1 MQAAV
6 RDKRHKAYED
16 FIAVAQHLIS
26 SKICKAKTLAIRG
39 GTNGGL
45 LVANAYLMRPD
56 LFGAVHCAMPILDL
70 KRLKKMGGDSSWL
83 DELGDPDT
91 SDWETYMKKY
101 SPYHNLDESVKKYPP
116 ILLTGDA
123 WNPRIN
129 PGHARKMTKMLWEKG
144 KGKNWPSYYYE
155 NVETGPMGAKEHA
168 FVTSLAYDFLHR
180 TLSRSRDNP

>member
-1 MQAAV
+1 
-6 RDKRHKAYED
+6 
-16 FIAVAQHLIS
+16 
-26 SKICKAKTLAIRG
+26 
-39 GTNGGL
+39 
-45 LVANAYLMRPD
+45 MRPD

-91 SDWETYMKKY
+91 SDWEKYMKKY
-101 SPYHNLDESVKKYPP
+101 SPYHNLDESVKRYPP

-155 NVETGPMGAKEHA
+155 NVEAGPMGAKEHA
-168 FVTSLAYDFLHR
+168 FVTTMAYDFLHR
-180 TLSRSRDNP
+180 TLSKSRDNP